1 MFLKT
6 YELYSS
12 NTMESDKVLQ
22 QNLKLERQVTRTERR
37 KLSLRIV
44 LLQTETLR
52 HKQNDVMEIYEKLLR
67 FMDKQMCTS
76 KNQTT

>member
-6 YELYSS
+6 YEPYSS

-52 HKQNDVMEIYEKLLR
+52 HKQNDVMEIYERLLR

>member
-6 YELYSS
+6 YEPYSS

>member
-37 KLSLRIV
+37 KLSLRIA
-44 LLQTETLR
+44 LLQIESLR
-52 HKQNDVMEIYEKLLR
+52 YKQNDAMENYERLLKIILCK
-67 FMDKQMCTS
+67 DSWTI
-76 KNQTT
+76 